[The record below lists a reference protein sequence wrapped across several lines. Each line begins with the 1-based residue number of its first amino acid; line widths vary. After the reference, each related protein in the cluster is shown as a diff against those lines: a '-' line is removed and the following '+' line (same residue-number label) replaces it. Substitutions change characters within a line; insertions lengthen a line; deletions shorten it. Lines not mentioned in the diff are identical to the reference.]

1 MSSSVG
7 GATGITESACGA
19 RHSLVASPCCEGH
32 RRRARAYNTVF
43 DDTCSMRPGSHAP
56 PTRTDDPVTLV
67 RLILRRMRQ
76 RAFVLLGPHQ
86 IEHVDV
92 AAAEP
97 TFVKSVGLAIAGLI
111 QWPALTFLTHDP
123 RLL

>member
-19 RHSLVASPCCEGH
+19 RHS
-32 RRRARAYNTVF
+32 
-43 DDTCSMRPGSHAP
+43 PGSHAP
-56 PTRTDDPVTLV
+56 RTRTDDPVTLV